1 MSNQKKRLEEYRKA
15 RNDGIKLACKI
26 ILDSEE
32 MTEEEKNKAL
42 KAIGKE
48 QRFRKNNNM
57 DTNLTLKELEE
68 ASETMRILIN
78 EGQILI
84 ALSVLHDEFD
94 FGRTRLN
101 RYMDR
106 FCSIHDSIQ
115 GGWAGYSDYRDMLA
129 EKMGKL
135 LPTDLLSTDPHWEKD
150 EKK

>member
-1 MSNQKKRLEEYRKA
+1 
-15 RNDGIKLACKI
+15 
-26 ILDSEE
+26 

-68 ASETMRILIN
+68 ASEPMRILIN

-94 FGRTRLN
+94 FGENSLK
-101 RYMDR
+101 
-106 FCSIHDSIQ
+106 SLH
-115 GGWAGYSDYRDMLA
+115 G
-129 EKMGKL
+129 
-135 LPTDLLSTDPHWEKD
+135 
-150 EKK
+150 